1 MVLEDIAKQIENDL
15 ANQVKKSGMMFRL
28 FSRVKSVESLGHK
41 MEIKGDRYRSGKSK
55 IQDMI
60 GLRFVLYYTD
70 DVEAMSIFF
79 GSEDVVK
86 SSIDE
91 LDLTTF
97 CPQRLNLTKSI
108 PQQYVEDFRRCLPEE
123 YAQYIDNTFEIQIR
137 TVFSE
142 GWHEVEHDMR
152 YKCKEDW
159 LDCEQS
165 SRTLN
170 GLLGAL
176 ESVEWGMKALFHEMA
191 YRNYQQ
197 GNYKAM
203 LRNKMRIRLA
213 DTDFSPAVSKYLKE
227 NTNVAKN
234 FLATDRV
241 ILVLTLLNME
251 QSMRLTYDNI
261 LFLANKIEIND
272 KGLEELERLKD

>member
-1 MVLEDIAKQIENDL
+1 MVLEDIAKLLENEL
-15 ANQVKKSGMMFRL
+15 SSQVKKSGMMFRI

-70 DVEAMSIFF
+70 DVEAMSTFL
-79 GSEDVVK
+79 GSENVVNT
-86 SSIDE
+86 SIDQ
-91 LDLTTF
+91 LDLATF
-97 CPQRLNLTKSI
+97 CPQRLNLTKHI

-123 YAQYIDNTFEIQIR
+123 YAQYIDDTYELQIR
-137 TVFSE
+137 TIFSE

-159 LDCEQS
+159 IECEQS

-176 ESVEWGMKALFHEMA
+176 ESVEWGMKSLFHEMA

-203 LRNKMRIRLA
+203 LRNKMRIRLV

-227 NTNVAKN
+227 NPNIAKS
-234 FLATDRV
+234 FISTDRV
-241 ILVLTLLNME
+241 VLILTLLNME
-251 QSMRLTYDNI
+251 RTIRLTYDNI

-272 KGLEELERLKD
+272 EGLTKIEKSL